1 MQKYITAIV
10 IKIRTEEGARN
21 GLQHASSFDI
31 DIKLGSFE
39 DRDSFG
45 VSEPLILKLKS
56 EWLVK
61 SRHSHGSTI
70 MKNQLVVG
78 IVVMTLLGAFSSQT
92 ATAQLPNTIFT
103 YQGRVFDNGTN
114 FTGIGE
120 FEFAL
125 VNTNE
130 QTGSY
135 TTWWSN
141 DGSSTG
147 GSEPASA
154 VSVGVT
160 NGIFTVALGDTTA
173 PNMTALSTSIFTQPG
188 LQLVIWFNDGINGFA
203 VLHPP
208 QKLTPTPYAI
218 LANSASNLL
227 GTLPAGAL
235 AGYSGTVSL
244 TNGGNTFA
252 GSFGG
257 NGNGLTNLSASALPP
272 SVPTTA
278 SVITANGLTNSYSL
292 AGNVLT
298 VAIGQTNIWPA
309 TNAMI
314 GGGIVNAALPVSTCF
329 TNASFTFGPPV
340 NVQPNGYN
348 QPVITVVN
356 SSGSLI
362 AITPNPSWHPLA
374 NSVWNCT
381 NNSMITLFIYPGVT
395 TNAACTP
402 IF

>member
-1 MQKYITAIV
+1 
-10 IKIRTEEGARN
+10 
-21 GLQHASSFDI
+21 
-31 DIKLGSFE
+31 
-39 DRDSFG
+39 
-45 VSEPLILKLKS
+45 
-56 EWLVK
+56 
-61 SRHSHGSTI
+61 
-70 MKNQLVVG
+70 MKNQLFVG
-78 IVVMTLLGAFSSQT
+78 ILAMILLGAFSSQT
-92 ATAQLPNTIFT
+92 ATAQSPNTIFA
-103 YQGRVFDNGTN
+103 YQGRLSDNGTN
-114 FTGIGE
+114 FTGTGE

-125 VNTNE
+125 VNTTNG

-147 GSEPASA
+147 GSEPVSA

-160 NGIFTVALGDTTA
+160 NGLFTVVLGDATV

-188 LQLVIWFNDGINGFA
+188 LQLVIWFNDGVNGFA
-203 VLHPP
+203 ALNPP

-235 AGYSGTVSL
+235 TGYSGTVSL

-257 NGNGLTNLSASALPP
+257 DGNGLTNLSASALPP

-278 SVITANGLTNSYSL
+278 SIVTANGLTNSYSL

-309 TNAMI
+309 INAMI
-314 GGGIVNAALPVSTCF
+314 GGGIVNAALPVATCF